1 MEEKELRGLIGEIR
15 GRIVNL
21 SSELYAKR
29 EALSRLY
36 VQLFYAENGM
46 EVDQHFMLDGVEYVR
61 VVPVLDM
68 GEVFFRA
75 YRNWGD
81 DVSSVWGGI
90 NIFPS
95 DYGRIVPIP
104 MDNKEK

>member
-21 SSELYAKR
+21 SSELYAER

-75 YRNWGD
+75 YRNWG
-81 DVSSVWGGI
+81 SAWERA
-90 NIFPS
+90 NIYSS

-104 MDNKEK
+104 MENKEK